1 MKFFIPYTE
10 TTDQAMKIL
19 NALKALASSTGWA
32 VEDKYVR
39 RLEWER
45 EAKTYTA
52 EVGEK
57 ETRVG
62 EEVVAILEASAYL
75 VYTPSMG
82 VVKGMPLIV
91 GKNEVKS
98 IEYFD
103 AE

>member
-1 MKFFIPYTE
+1 
-10 TTDQAMKIL
+10 MKIY

-32 VEDKYVR
+32 VEDTHIR

-45 EAKTYTA
+45 EGNAYTA
-52 EVGEK
+52 AVGEK

-62 EEVVAILEASAYL
+62 EEVIAILASSAYL

-91 GKNEVKS
+91 GKDEITF

-103 AE
+103 AKTTSKP

>member
-10 TTDQAMKIL
+10 TTEQAAKIF
-19 NALKALASSTGWA
+19 NALKALASGAGWA
-32 VEDKYVR
+32 VEDKQIR
-39 RLEWER
+39 RLAWER

-52 EVGEK
+52 EVGVK

-62 EEVVAILEASAYL
+62 EEVIAILEASAYL
-75 VYTPSMG
+75 VYTPNMG
-82 VVKGMPLIV
+82 VVSGMPLLV
-91 GKNEVKS
+91 GKNEVTS